1 MKIQGSRFKLM
12 LIEILICNIHSL
24 TKYINKTNII
34 MKHKILRLIKII
46 INIKQRFQLKIILKM
61 EQTISISI
69 RLIQVLKDN
78 KTWLDKTINIV
89 IASFSTKMR
98 RKNWA
103 KTIFLNSKNSLLK
116 TGLTNQ
122 RLKTTNLPTKK
133 SLMM

>member
-12 LIEILICNIHSL
+12 LTEILICNIHSL

-46 INIKQRFQLKIILKM
+46 INIKPRFQLKIILKM

-89 IASFSTKMR
+89 IISFSTKMR
-98 RKNWA
+98 RRNWA

-116 TGLTNQ
+116 TGPTNQ
-122 RLKTTNLPTKK
+122 RLKTMNPLTKK

>member
-1 MKIQGSRFKLM
+1 MKIQESRFKLM
-12 LIEILICNIHSL
+12 LTEILICNIHSL

-46 INIKQRFQLKIILKM
+46 INIKPRFQLKIILKM

-69 RLIQVLKDN
+69 RLIQALKDN

-89 IASFSTKMR
+89 IISFSTKMR
-98 RKNWA
+98 RRNWA

-122 RLKTTNLPTKK
+122 RLKTTNPLTKK

>member
-1 MKIQGSRFKLM
+1 MKIQGRRFKLM